1 MVASSLYWKSLS
13 GIFLNDLI
21 RRQPHTAFC
30 HRHLNTGR
38 VIYFNTQNPI
48 CYRTYICNQLSKA
61 ERIPCWAS
69 RTAGYKYNRKWLIPS
84 IPKEKRKL
92 EHPSDKLPESV
103 PVWISN
109 LGFRP
114 QSSCFLACSYYQGI
128 HLFLFWKMFVICNVW
143 KFSCLVKPCLTPPS
157 YAVDQVIII
166 KPYLFIL
173 WFKFI
178 IYFHSYS

>member
-1 MVASSLYWKSLS
+1 MNCFSYSVAFGIGSQLTIIEWNFLKLS
-13 GIFLNDLI
+13 YKK
-21 RRQPHTAFC
+21 TAFC

-103 PVWISN
+103 PAWISN

-128 HLFLFWKMFVICNVW
+128 NLFLFWKMFVICNVW
-143 KFSCLVKPCLTPPS
+143 KFSCLVKPFLTPPS
-157 YAVDQVIII
+157 YAVNQVKII
-166 KPYLFIL
+166 KYINKILFIV
-173 WFKFI
+173 
-178 IYFHSYS
+178 S